1 MKSCLKTKDKTLLI
15 FLDNSCLLVCVCM
28 FMCVHEHALAGDSEA
43 DEGAGFSG
51 VGVTS
56 GIVCCWGWKLSSGLL
71 QG

>member
-1 MKSCLKTKDKTLLI
+1 
-15 FLDNSCLLVCVCM
+15 M
-28 FMCVHEHALAGDSEA
+28 FMCVHENALAGDSEA